1 MITRFVQVSGKMIMK
16 KCVLLLLSLC
26 ILVSLLGCSNRLTEK
41 KEVVVFAAASL
52 TETLNE
58 IKNEYE
64 LIHPEVNIIFNFD
77 SSGILMT
84 QIEEGAECDI
94 FFSASPKQINELEEK
109 GLILKNSRQ
118 DILENK
124 VCIAVNGNS
133 QKEINDF
140 DHLAE
145 MLKGGE
151 VFMAIG
157 NEDVPDGQY
166 TRKIFEYYNIF
177 EDEIAKEGHLTYGTN
192 VKEVAT
198 QIEEE
203 LVDCGIIYS
212 TDAYSAGLE
221 IIDTATK
228 DMCGQVIYP
237 LAILKETKDK
247 EAADS
252 FVEYLKSEDAKRIFE
267 SVGFVT
273 IN

>member
-1 MITRFVQVSGKMIMK
+1 MK
-16 KCVLLLLSLC
+16 NCVLLLLSLC

-64 LIHPEVNIIFNFD
+64 LIHPEVNVIYNFD

-94 FFSASPKQINELEEK
+94 FFSASLKQINELEEK

-124 VCIAVNGNS
+124 VCIAVNENS

-140 DHLAE
+140 EHLTE
-145 MLKGGE
+145 MLKDGE

-157 NEDVPDGQY
+157 NEDVPVGQY
-166 TRKIFEYYNIF
+166 TRKIFEYYNIS
-177 EDEIAKEGHLTYGTN
+177 EDELVRNGHLTYGTN
-192 VKEVAT
+192 VKEITT
-198 QIEEE
+198 QIKEE

-212 TDAYSAGLE
+212 TDAYSAGLN
-221 IIDTATK
+221 IIDTATE

-237 LAILKETKDK
+237 LAILKEKKDK
-247 EAADS
+247 EAVS
-252 FVEYLKSEDAKRIFE
+252 LFVDYLKSEDAKRIFE